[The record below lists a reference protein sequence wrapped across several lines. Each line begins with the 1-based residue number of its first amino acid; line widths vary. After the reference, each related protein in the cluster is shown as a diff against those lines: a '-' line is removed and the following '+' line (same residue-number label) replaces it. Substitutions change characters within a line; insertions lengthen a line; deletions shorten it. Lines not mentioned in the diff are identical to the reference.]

1 MKRIA
6 NLAMVAILAGC
17 GSDSSGPIEQPIDPP
32 SGKFSGTWS
41 GSAYYAPYSAD
52 TLDFTVVATEGGGN
66 VAGTVNY
73 QAIVAQTIP
82 FTGTSTPPSVNFEG
96 PSNIS
101 TYTYAG
107 TYITTDSIAGTMDYN
122 GFQTDALNLKKI
134 SGASD
139 GTLNGTWSGVDSA
152 ISSPPLYL
160 VLIAT
165 QTGSMVTASGVF
177 TTAGPVDAFYSFTGT
192 TTPSTVSF
200 KWTVAGT
207 LLRYTGTYITS
218 DSIAGILKINGV
230 DDVVL
235 SLKRN

>member
-17 GSDSSGPIEQPIDPP
+17 GSDSNGPIEQPIDPP
-32 SGKFSGTWS
+32 SGKFSGSWS
-41 GSAYYAPYSAD
+41 GSAFYAPYSAD
-52 TLDFTVVATEGGGN
+52 TLDFTVVATEGAGN

-82 FTGTSTPPSVNFEG
+82 FTGTSTPPTVNFAG

-139 GTLNGTWSGVDSA
+139 GTLNGTWSGADSA

>member
-17 GSDSSGPIEQPIDPP
+17 GSDSNGPIEQPIDPP
-32 SGKFSGTWS
+32 SGKFSGSWS
-41 GSAYYAPYSAD
+41 GSAFYAPYSAD
-52 TLDFTVVATEGGGN
+52 TLDFTVVATEGAGN

-82 FTGTSTPPSVNFEG
+82 FTGTSTPPTVNFEG